1 MQIKLKQIIVPP
13 GERLLLK
20 DVSWQQFESILEDLG
35 EHRGT
40 KLSYSHGILEIMTP
54 LLEHEK
60 AKSIIGNIVEF
71 LLEEF
76 QIDYEPSASTTLKN
90 RNINQ
95 GVEPDE
101 SFYIAS
107 RKAVIGKE
115 KIDLTVDPPP
125 DLAIEIDITSRT
137 EFDNYQA
144 LGVPELWR
152 FSRDGNLQI
161 NLLRQGKYVE
171 SKTSPTF
178 PNLPNLPEMIV
189 HCIQQSKVIGTSSAL
204 RNFKAAVKQLLSES
218 ESML

>member
-1 MQIKLKQIIVPP
+1 MQIELEQIIVTP

-20 DVSWQQFESILEDLG
+20 DVSWQQFEAILEELG

-40 KLSYSHGILEIMTP
+40 KLSYSHGTLEIMTP

-76 QIDYEPSASTTLKN
+76 QIDYEPSASTTFKNLKMK
-90 RNINQ
+90 R

-107 RKAVIGKE
+107 RNALIGKDT
-115 KIDLTVDPPP
+115 IDLTVDPPP
-125 DLAIEIDITSRT
+125 DLAIEIDITSST
-137 EFDNYQA
+137 EFDNYQV

-152 FSRDGNLQI
+152 FRRDGTLQI
-161 NLLRQGKYVE
+161 NVLHQGKYVE

-178 PNLPNLPEMIV
+178 PNLPNLSEMITQ
-189 HCIQQSKVIGTSSAL
+189 CIQQSKMCGTSSAL
-204 RNFKAAVKQLLSES
+204 RNFKALVKQLHEDS
-218 ESML
+218 